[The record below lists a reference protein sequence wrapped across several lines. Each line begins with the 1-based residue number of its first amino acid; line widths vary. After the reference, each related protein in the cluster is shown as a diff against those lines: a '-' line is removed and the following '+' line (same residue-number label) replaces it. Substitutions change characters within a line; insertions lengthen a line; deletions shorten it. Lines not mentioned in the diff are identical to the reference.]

1 MRENKV
7 VAKRK
12 YYITLNNITRIAF
25 FETHTV
31 WYLFLICCS
40 STVIVVACI
49 SLIPNS
55 YKSVDIT
62 FHMHFKM
69 YAI

>member
-12 YYITLNNITRIAF
+12 YYITVNNIKRIAF
-25 FETHTV
+25 FETHTA
-31 WYLFLICCS
+31 WYLFLIRYS

-49 SLIPNS
+49 SLILNS
-55 YKSVDIT
+55 YKSVNIP

-69 YAI
+69 YAN